1 MSDNNGKEKDPTA
14 TGDFGDWMIS
24 VWEKFNLFSKIE
36 EGDTIPIVIGKV
48 FVRIVGFLIMLALS
62 PFILL
67 GFLAAF
73 AAVS

>member
-1 MSDNNGKEKDPTA
+1 MSEKEKDPTS

-24 VWEKFNLFSKIE
+24 VWEKFNVFSKIE
-36 EGDTIPIVIGKV
+36 EEDGIPIVIGKV

-67 GFLAAF
+67 GFFVAF

>member
-1 MSDNNGKEKDPTA
+1 MSEKKEDPTY
-14 TGDFGDWMIS
+14 TGDFGDRMIS
-24 VWEKFNLFSKIE
+24 IWEKFNVFSTIE
-36 EGDTIPIVIGKV
+36 EGDSILMVIGKV

-67 GFLAAF
+67 GFLLMF

>member
-1 MSDNNGKEKDPTA
+1 MSEKEKDPTA
-14 TGDFGDWMIS
+14 TGDFGDWMIGI
-24 VWEKFNLFSKIE
+24 WEKFNLFSTIE
-36 EGDTIPIVIGKV
+36 EEDGIPIVIGKV

-67 GFLAAF
+67 GFFVAF